1 MQNNVLAQI
10 AELPKLSIPEV
21 KKLWRDLYGS
31 EPQHA
36 SKSYLIKQIA
46 YRLQEVAHGV
56 DTAKIEN
63 QFAEAAKGKY
73 GRKRNRAD
81 DIHMPANGT
90 RLTRE
95 WQGEEHHV
103 TVMADGFEYRGQ
115 RYRSLS
121 IIARTITGSVWS
133 GPKFFGLK

>member
-1 MQNNVLAQI
+1 
-10 AELPKLSIPEV
+10 
-21 KKLWRDLYGS
+21 
-31 EPQHA
+31 
-36 SKSYLIKQIA
+36 
-46 YRLQEVAHGV
+46 
-56 DTAKIEN
+56 
-63 QFAEAAKGKY
+63 
-73 GRKRNRAD
+73 
-81 DIHMPANGT
+81 MPANGT

-121 IIARTITGSVWS
+121 VIARTITGSVWS

>member
-1 MQNNVLAQI
+1 MKNNVLAQI
-10 AELPKLSIPEV
+10 AGLPKLPIADV
-21 KKLWRDLYGS
+21 KKLWRDLYGT
-31 EPQHA
+31 EPHHA
-36 SKSYLIKQIA
+36 SKTYLIKQIA

-56 DTAKIEN
+56 DSAKLEA
-63 QFAEAAKGKY
+63 QFAEVAKGKY

-121 IIARTITGSVWS
+121 VIARTITGSVWS

>member
-1 MQNNVLAQI
+1 MQNNILSQI
-10 AELPKLSIPEV
+10 AGLPKLPILEV
-21 KKLWRDLYGS
+21 KKLWSDLYGG
-31 EPQHA
+31 EPQHI

-56 DTAKIEN
+56 DTAKMEE

-95 WQGEEHHV
+95 CPRV
-103 TVMADGFEYRGQ
+103 
-115 RYRSLS
+115 
-121 IIARTITGSVWS
+121 ARR
-133 GPKFFGLK
+133 L